1 MVTARRLHLK
11 EQKLFAEPPTPPNH
25 NHNLETE
32 RIVHFLRR
40 RRKLNDDVII

>member
-1 MVTARRLHLK
+1 MVTGRRLHLK
-11 EQKLFAEPPTPPNH
+11 ELKLFAEPPTPPNH

-32 RIVHFLRR
+32 RIVHFLRC